1 MFATKPTLVGE
12 RVTLRPVGPE
22 HVEGLLELVTDAEV
36 RRLTGSRAGVGREPA
51 TMWYATRADH
61 AERLDL
67 AICHEDEYVG
77 EVVINELDADNLSCN
92 LRIALIGSRVFGK
105 GFGTEALRLVLG
117 HVFSTTPLNRV
128 SLGVY
133 DFNERAR
140 RVYEKVGFVVEG
152 VLRDALLWEGEWH
165 DEIVMSV
172 LRREWVTTKSEI
184 GASKLQ

>member
-1 MFATKPTLVGE
+1 MFAIKPTLVGQ

-22 HVEGLLELVTDAEV
+22 HVEGLLELVTDPEV
-36 RRLTGSRAGVGREPA
+36 KRLTGSHAGVDPEPA
-51 TMWYATRADH
+51 AMWYATRKDH
-61 AERLDL
+61 HDRLDL

-77 EVVINELDADNLSCN
+77 EIVINELDAGNLSCN
-92 LRIALIGSRVFGK
+92 LRIALLGSRVFGK
-105 GFGTEALRLVLG
+105 GFGTEAIGLVLD
-117 HVFSTTPLNRV
+117 HVFATTPINRV

-140 RVYEKVGFVVEG
+140 HVYEKVGFVTEG
-152 VLRDALLWEGEWH
+152 VLRDALLWEGRWH

-172 LRREWVTTKSEI
+172 LRRDRVATKPEI